1 MKVAVLGSGG
11 REHAIVWKLSQSQR
25 IKELF
30 CLPGNPGIKQLA
42 KCVPLPL
49 HDHQSLIHWAK
60 KEAISLTVV
69 GPEDPLSNG
78 IVDSFLA
85 AGLQIYG
92 PNQKAAQLESS
103 KTFAKQIMKIYGV
116 PTAKSASFTELL
128 LEQCNVV
135 VTPGTGYGEYGEGYV
150 RLSLTTPDELVDEGV
165 NRISKWKG

>member
-116 PTAKSASFTELL
+116 PTAKSASSTRLLDDSVLATTFVKLSMMWSNLL
-128 LEQCNVV
+128 LMA
-135 VTPGTGYGEYGEGYV
+135 P
-150 RLSLTTPDELVDEGV
+150 RFA
-165 NRISKWKG
+165 RIDAILPIAKSIFDMTC